1 MRFLLLL
8 LVPFS
13 LLSQRGDILL
23 LQKNH
28 KTIRTWF
35 TGSNIDFFTA
45 DHNAISASID
55 SVKNDTLYLGQY
67 ELRLKTNAYGTTIR
81 DTIFKYNLLFGL
93 SDIYS
98 VPANRRGSNVLGSG
112 VLFMAAG
119 AGYLTL
125 NIINTLAE
133 GEKVFGD
140 DNIPRLVLGSSLL
153 AAGVI
158 QRMIHQKRQE
168 YRIGKKFQFK
178 ALSSRTPSK

>member
-8 LVPFS
+8 LPMAVH
-13 LLSQRGDILL
+13 SQRGDILL

-35 TGSNIDFFTA
+35 TGSNIDFFTT
-45 DHNAISASID
+45 DHTPISANID
-55 SVKNDTLYLGQY
+55 SVKNDTIYLGQY
-67 ELRLKTNAYGTTIR
+67 EVRLKSSAYGTTIR
-81 DTIFKYNLLFGL
+81 DTIFKYNLVFSL

-98 VPANRRGSNVLGSG
+98 VPASRQRFGVLGSG
-112 VLFMAAG
+112 LILKVAG

-133 GEKVFGD
+133 GEEILGD
-140 DNIPRLVLGSSLL
+140 DNIPRLALGASLL

-158 QRMIHQKRQE
+158 QGMIHHRRQE
-168 YRIGKKFQFK
+168 YRIGKKFHFK
-178 ALSSRTPSK
+178 SLSASISAK